1 MGIFIDSTGIS
12 SEIFFEIQGKE
23 LPPQTKGFLSFL
35 DDLLQ
40 RPLLGLPLALRLSD
54 TTSFCEK
61 PSESLWCCW
70 RRPPMGK
77 PVSVKEEEE
86 MFIMCDNW
94 VALGQQEVRSK
105 GHVCPALLPVLNE

>member
-1 MGIFIDSTGIS
+1 
-12 SEIFFEIQGKE
+12 
-23 LPPQTKGFLSFL
+23 
-35 DDLLQ
+35 
-40 RPLLGLPLALRLSD
+40 
-54 TTSFCEK
+54 
-61 PSESLWCCW
+61 
-70 RRPPMGK
+70 MGK